1 MDMHLSPTVAA
12 QKTRLT
18 EQEARA
24 IGTVANR
31 IVNLRGLV
39 AAQAGAGTITVGTK
53 DGPVSLSIPSE
64 EVVACLALLVERH
77 ESFLSQFDIELENTT
92 ALRA

>member
-1 MDMHLSPTVAA
+1 MKHHSPTVAA
-12 QKTRLT
+12 QKVRLT
-18 EQEARA
+18 EREARA

>member
-12 QKTRLT
+12 QKARLT

-64 EVVACLALLVERH
+64 EVVACLAFLVERH

>member
-1 MDMHLSPTVAA
+1 MDMHHSPTVAA

-53 DGPVSLSIPSE
+53 DGAVSLSIPSE
-64 EVVACLALLVERH
+64 EIVACLALLVERH
-77 ESFLSQFDIELENTT
+77 ESFLSQFDIELETT
-92 ALRA
+92 AALHA